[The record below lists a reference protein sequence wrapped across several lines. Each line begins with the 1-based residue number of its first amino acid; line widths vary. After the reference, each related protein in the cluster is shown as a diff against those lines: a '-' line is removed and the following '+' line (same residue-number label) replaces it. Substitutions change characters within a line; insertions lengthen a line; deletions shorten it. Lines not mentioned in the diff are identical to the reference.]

1 VRKTHQIYVIHPLL
15 WALMLPLYA
24 ADLTL
29 HEHLRLLDLHLLLH
43 FRHLSLHLH
52 CRRRMLQCF
61 GRLVDL
67 TDCSPQIRATAAR
80 QWGAAM
86 QADRSRER
94 EVAGENSG
102 SGTYGRGV
110 SCEYRCV
117 DLR

>member
-1 VRKTHQIYVIHPLL
+1 
-15 WALMLPLYA
+15 
-24 ADLTL
+24 
-29 HEHLRLLDLHLLLH
+29 
-43 FRHLSLHLH
+43 
-52 CRRRMLQCF
+52 MLQCF

-67 TDCSPQIRATAAR
+67 TDCSHQIRATAAR

-110 SCEYRCV
+110 S
-117 DLR
+117 